1 LTPVDSV
8 STPLVEATE
17 AKTVNRTGSGKVV
30 AILDTGVDK
39 THPFLAGKVVS
50 EACFSGN
57 SNCPNG
63 LTSQIGAGAG
73 VPCTYAVSGC
83 RHGTH
88 VAGIAAGRRYAAM
101 PAPQFDG
108 IAPGANL
115 IAIQVFSRFT
125 GANCGS
131 GEDPCALS
139 YTSDQIKG
147 LDRVFALR
155 FSFSIASV
163 NMSLGGGSSAV
174 NCDADSRKPSID
186 NLRSAGIA
194 TAIASGNNGFTN
206 AVSFPACISTAITV
220 GSTTTSDVVSSFSNS
235 SPLVELLAPGSNINS
250 SVPGGGFAVFSGTSM
265 ATPGVAGAWAV
276 LKQVSPAASVAT
288 VLSALQASGKPITG
302 PLGVIK
308 PRIRVLAGSVR
319 LADTGFLFSA
329 PLGPTA
335 GLDVASG
342 GIGLAHRTGGPSS
355 GNIVISGIPAGSTV
369 QFARLVWMT
378 IGGPDDT
385 VVFKGLNTGGT
396 LIGAARDTAWNINQG
411 NPNRTYYRTLS
422 AAIVPGNG
430 SYSISGVGGV
440 GGADGQGAWLIV
452 YYTNP
457 AVPQL
462 GRAYTKLGALGMCT
476 TGGTMTHF
484 FSGINVPITPSKIR
498 LHVGMADGQDATE
511 NPMLLGTTPVTG
523 ADAFFGGD
531 GPFADHYSLY
541 FAPVHL
547 PAGTTSIS
555 NSLTIGND
563 CLAWPFAVLTYR

>member
-1 LTPVDSV
+1 
-8 STPLVEATE
+8 
-17 AKTVNRTGSGKVV
+17 
-30 AILDTGVDK
+30 
-39 THPFLAGKVVS
+39 
-50 EACFSGN
+50 
-57 SNCPNG
+57 
-63 LTSQIGAGAG
+63 
-73 VPCTYAVSGC
+73 
-83 RHGTH
+83 
-88 VAGIAAGRRYAAM
+88 M

-115 IAIQVFSRFT
+115 ISIQVFSRFT
-125 GANCGS
+125 GANCAGA

-139 YTSDQIKG
+139 FTSDQIAG

-155 FSFSIASV
+155 NSFSIASV
-163 NMSLGGGSSAV
+163 NMSLGGGSSTV
-174 NCDADSRKPSID
+174 DCDADSRKPSID

-276 LKQVSPAASVAT
+276 LKQVSPGASVAS
-288 VLSALQASGKPITG
+288 VLSALQASGKPITDTRN
-302 PLGVIK
+302 GVIK

-319 LADTGFLFSA
+319 FADTGFLSSTVA
-329 PLGPTA
+329 GPSA

-342 GIGLAHRTGGPSS
+342 GLGLATRGGSAAS
-355 GNIVISGIPAGSTV
+355 GNIDISGIPAGSTV
-369 QFARLVWMT
+369 QSARLVWMT

-385 VVFKGLNTGGT
+385 VIFKGASTGGT

-422 AAIVPGNG
+422 SAIVPGNG

-457 AVPQL
+457 AVSQV

-476 TGGTMTHF
+476 AGGTMTHF
-484 FSGINVPITPSKIR
+484 FGGISVPSTPSKIR

-511 NPMLLGTTPVTG
+511 DPMLLGTTPVTG

-541 FAPVHL
+541 FSPVHL

-555 NSLTIGND
+555 NSLKIGND
-563 CLAWPFAVLTYR
+563 CLAWPFAVLTYRSAT